1 MAVLA
6 KPSPHQAGPENW
18 EAGRGEITTVVPHN
32 LVGIGLTDLPKS
44 GLGSIAPLP
53 PVPMALSSGAYSI
66 TASQVRHKEPHAHV
80 TICQKSQ
87 KDEDILA
94 EKHKLPKKENRK
106 IPSHNFLAPFS
117 QYIY

>member
-1 MAVLA
+1 MIWPFWQNRNLI
-6 KPSPHQAGPENW
+6 KQGLKI
-18 EAGRGEITTVVPHN
+18 GRGEKEITTVV
-32 LVGIGLTDLPKS
+32 GIIWFTDLPKS

-53 PVPMALSSGAYSI
+53 TVPMALSSGAYSI

-87 KDEDILA
+87 KDEDTLA

-106 IPSHNFLAPFS
+106 NASHNFLGPFS
-117 QYIY
+117 TVYILGE

>member
-1 MAVLA
+1 MG
-6 KPSPHQAGPENW
+6 SGE
-18 EAGRGEITTVVPHN
+18 GRNYYCGGHN
-32 LVGIGLTDLPKS
+32 LFGIGLTNLPKS

-106 IPSHNFLAPFS
+106 SHPIIFWAPFS